1 MQTQHLEKENMHN
14 KKGLKKKKDIFW
26 TFGKKLIEF
35 KKISISHIRVHEMK

>member
-14 KKGLKKKKDIFW
+14 KKGLKKKDIFW

-35 KKISISHIRVHEMK
+35 KKSVFPILGYMR

>member
-35 KKISISHIRVHEMK
+35 KKSVFPILGYMR